1 MAFDRRTKGSSMQ
14 RALVVLEAIAGAE
27 RPVSPSELNG
37 TLDLPKPTL
46 HRLCQALERD
56 GFLQREL
63 DGRRLQPGPR
73 LTRLALQV
81 IAGAVQQA
89 ERKAVLQAVSA
100 RIGETCNLVV
110 PDRNAMFYLDRV
122 ETHWPL
128 RLQIPVGAHVPL
140 HCTASGKLFLSS
152 LPAARRKRLIGLLPL
167 ERRTARTLTDPAA
180 LEAALKRVRQDQVG
194 SDDEEFIDG
203 MVAVAVPIADCHGR
217 LAACLALHAPR
228 QRMTLAAAR
237 KHLPTLRQ
245 AAARLSALLDG
256 DLAEAG

>member
-1 MAFDRRTKGSSMQ
+1 MASDRRMKGSSIK
-14 RALVVLEAIAGAE
+14 RALAVLEGIAGAE
-27 RPVSPSELNG
+27 RPVSASELNG
-37 TLDLPKPTL
+37 ALDLPKPTL

-81 IAGAVQQA
+81 IAGASRQA
-89 ERKAVLQAVSA
+89 ERQAVLQAVSA
-100 RIGETCNLVV
+100 EIGETCNLVV
-110 PDRNAMFYLDRV
+110 PDRTSMLYLDRV

-128 RLQIPVGAHVPL
+128 RLQFPIGAHVPL

-167 ERRTARTLTDPAA
+167 QRCTAKTLTDPAA
-180 LEAALKRVRQDQVG
+180 LDAALKRIRREQVG

-203 MVAVAVPIADCHGR
+203 MVALAVPITDPDGR

-228 QRMTLAAAR
+228 QRMTLPAAR
-237 KHLPTLRQ
+237 KHLATLRQ
-245 AAARLSALLDG
+245 AATRLSALLEG
-256 DLAEAG
+256 DLAEAE

>member
-1 MAFDRRTKGSSMQ
+1 MQ
-14 RALVVLEAIAGAE
+14 RALAVLEGIAGAE

-81 IAGAVQQA
+81 IAGVAQQA
-89 ERKAVLQAVSA
+89 DRKAVLQAVSA
-100 RIGETCNLVV
+100 KIGETCNLVV
-110 PDRNAMFYLDRV
+110 PDRNTMLYLDRV

-128 RLQIPVGAHVPL
+128 RLQFPVGAHVPL

-152 LPAARRKRLIGLLPL
+152 LPVARRKRLIALLPL
-167 ERRTARTLTDPAA
+167 ERRTAKTLSDPAA

-203 MVAVAVPIADCHGR
+203 MVAVAVPITDPNGR
-217 LAACLALHAPR
+217 LAACLTLHAPR

-237 KHLPTLRQ
+237 KHLPTLRS
-245 AAARLSALLDG
+245 AAAQLSALLEG